1 MKRKKIK
8 SNGCTLSFYS
18 PATLEIFFGRKTK
31 CWTENRVQK
40 AVTFSKIRL
49 TRYSGIEAC
58 FLSQCLLLLMTRKK
72 IRHRLKLENILPF
85 FFKF

>member
-1 MKRKKIK
+1 MK

-31 CWTENRVQK
+31 CWTENKIQK

-49 TRYSGIEAC
+49 ARYSDIEAC
-58 FLSQCLLLLMTRKK
+58 FPVAVSVATDDKEK
-72 IRHRLKLENILPF
+72 N
-85 FFKF
+85 